1 MLLTAIRNIMRPL
14 ESEIRLFNGLSFI
27 QTIRIKE
34 SAMLEQRNNISSTL
48 LSPNTYYFGRNNHA
62 RIIDMLTDEC
72 DIGFFQQKSFEPQ
85 ALT

>member
-1 MLLTAIRNIMRPL
+1 MLLTTIGDIKRPL

-27 QTIRIKE
+27 QIIRIKE

-48 LSPNTYYFGRNNHA
+48 LNRSINDFGHDNYA
-62 RIIDMLTDEC
+62 RIYDMLTGEC
-72 DIGFFQQKSFEPQ
+72 DIGFFQRQSFDPL